1 MANLK
6 RRKKS
11 EIFFSFYLNSLYY
24 ILVAITTMK
33 CKVTRKQTCTCV
45 NTTELLSTQ
54 TSYYLAEHSNCFSS
68 EQQLR
73 AFEEYKLVLQIAAD
87 DGLSQYMCQK
97 CKLRLLSLER
107 SLEDLS
113 NFRQLVRSS
122 QSKRTKRNIP
132 QAALVNLLTLKDSN
146 KAVKNR
152 LSSESNIFTNEIN
165 K

>member
-1 MANLK
+1 MHV
-6 RRKKS
+6 S
-11 EIFFSFYLNSLYY
+11 
-24 ILVAITTMK
+24 
-33 CKVTRKQTCTCV
+33 
-45 NTTELLSTQ
+45 TTELLSTQ

-107 SLEDLS
+107 IVEDLS

-122 QSKRTKRNIP
+122 QLVAALQEIREPPKRNIS
-132 QAALVNLLTLKDSN
+132 QAVTLVYLLTLKDSSHQ
-146 KAVKNR
+146 KD
-152 LSSESNIFTNEIN
+152 
-165 K
+165 